1 MLINNNNVKNNSNK
15 NVSKIITDYN
25 KYNNK
30 NDNIDSQNNNY
41 A

>member
-1 MLINNNNVKNNSNK
+1 MLIDNNNVKNNSNK
-15 NVSKIITDYN
+15 NVRKIITDYN

-41 A
+41 T